1 MASVVPFF
9 LFVLCP
15 VLVLFLLNFVKLFD
29 LFLFRFPIFAPF
41 LYLAFVVFCFLLFLL
56 FFFIYSPV
64 FCPLAM
70 TSVPELVLTDPSQ
83 GDRKC
88 SHPRATAG
96 ELVENRILLDEALAP
111 LLQVERGD
119 EADVVAQLEPGLPPA
134 GVLATHNLHQ
144 NSPHHTMWRPP
155 QKKKKIPKFILEN
168 IPDALFLK
176 KFLIFQL
183 WSSKDIERF

>member
-1 MASVVPFF
+1 
-9 LFVLCP
+9 
-15 VLVLFLLNFVKLFD
+15 
-29 LFLFRFPIFAPF
+29 
-41 LYLAFVVFCFLLFLL
+41 
-56 FFFIYSPV
+56 
-64 FCPLAM
+64 M
-70 TSVPELVLTDPSQ
+70 TSVPELVLTAPSQ
-83 GDRKC
+83 ADRKC

-155 QKKKKIPKFILEN
+155 PPKKKNPEIYSGEY
-168 IPDALFLK
+168 
-176 KFLIFQL
+176 
-183 WSSKDIERF
+183 S